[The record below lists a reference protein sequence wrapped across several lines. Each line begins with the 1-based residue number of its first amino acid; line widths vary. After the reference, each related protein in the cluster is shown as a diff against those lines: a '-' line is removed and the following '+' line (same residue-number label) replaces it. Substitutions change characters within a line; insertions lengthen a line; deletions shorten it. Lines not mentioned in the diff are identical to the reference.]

1 MNILITGSN
10 GFIGKSLIKYLK
22 NHTDHVIYTFSKN
35 NYISELENIIKK
47 IDIVF
52 HFAGIN
58 KSENKIYFE
67 KINVNLTQKLCDLIS
82 KNSKTILFYASSTQ
96 VILDNDYGK
105 SKKKGE
111 QICLN
116 LEKQSN
122 NKVYILRLP
131 GIFGDGCKPNYNS
144 VVSTFCYNTV
154 NKKNLRII
162 DPNKEIDLLF
172 IEDLCGQLNQL
183 INKVESSKFIKLKD
197 VHKISIKDLAII
209 ISNFRNYHYKKNSFE
224 PKNNLEKNLYKTYI
238 SFT

>member
-10 GFIGKSLIKYLK
+10 GFIGKNLIKYLQ
-22 NHTDHVIYTFSKN
+22 NHSDHIIHTFSKN
-35 NYISELENIIKK
+35 NNLSELENIIKK
-47 IDIVF
+47 VDIVF

-58 KSENKIYFE
+58 KSKNKVYFE
-67 KINVNLTQKLCDLIS
+67 KVNVNLTQKLCDLIS
-82 KNSKTILFYASSTQ
+82 QNSNTILFYASSIQ
-96 VILDNDYGK
+96 AELNNDYGK

-116 LEKQSN
+116 LEKKSN

-131 GIFGDGCKPNYNS
+131 GIFGKGCKPNYNS
-144 VVSTFCYNTV
+144 VVSTFCYNIV

-172 IEDLCGQLNQL
+172 IEDLCEQLNQL
-183 INKVESSKFIKLKD
+183 INNFESSNFIKLKD
-197 VHKISIKDLAII
+197 VHKISIKNLATI
-209 ISNFRNYHYKKNSFE
+209 ISNFRNNFYGDYSFE